1 MLTFQSLY
9 LALICV
15 NALFFVYSVKYFYGL
30 ISFTQIY
37 MPR

>member
-15 NALFFVYSVKYFYGL
+15 NALFFCLQCEIFLWSYFFHTDL
-30 ISFTQIY
+30 HA
-37 MPR
+37 